1 MRRIASAIE
10 STALVSGAK
19 LQASVR
25 FVSPCEMAHLHHY
38 KGGEGPTNVL
48 TFAYMTGADIAI
60 CLQVAER
67 DSLIRGWDLLS
78 ELTYL
83 CIHGCLHALGFDH
96 SDPARAFEM
105 GRLERHVLAK
115 LGQNSSALD
124 P

>member
-1 MRRIASAIE
+1 MPN
-10 STALVSGAK
+10 GAK

-25 FVSPCEMAHLHHY
+25 FVPPCEMTHLHRY

-48 TFAYMTGADIAI
+48 TFAYMNGADIAI

-67 DSLIRGWDLLS
+67 DASVRGWDLLS
-78 ELTYL
+78 ELSYL

-96 SDPARAFEM
+96 SEPAGAIEM
-105 GRLERHVLAK
+105 GTLERQLLAK
-115 LGQNSSALD
+115 LGQDSSALD

>member
-1 MRRIASAIE
+1 
-10 STALVSGAK
+10 
-19 LQASVR
+19 
-25 FVSPCEMAHLHHY
+25 MAHLHRY

-67 DSLIRGWDLLS
+67 DASVRGWDFLS
-78 ELTYL
+78 ELSYL

-96 SDPARAFEM
+96 SDPARAIEM
-105 GRLERHVLAK
+105 GRLERQVLAK
-115 LGQNSSALD
+115 LDRDTTVLD